1 MKYETKQPITNNQLL
16 YLYNSVGWY
25 AYTKENQDLTNM
37 VNNSL
42 WWTAC
47 YQDNQLIGLI
57 RCIGDGLT
65 ITYVQDLL
73 VHPDYQRKQIG
84 TTLLKLALDT
94 FKSVRQFVLI
104 TDDTQKTT
112 SFYEHVGLKSF
123 NTLNIK
129 GFMRHE

>member
-1 MKYETKQPITNNQLL
+1 MKYEMNQPISKSQLL

-25 AYTKENQDLTNM
+25 AYTKDDQDLTNM
-37 VNNSL
+37 VENSL
-42 WWTAC
+42 WWAAC
-47 YQDNQLIGLI
+47 YEENQLIGLI

-65 ITYVQDLL
+65 ITYVQDIL

-84 TTLLKLALDT
+84 TTLLKLAFDT

-104 TDDTQKTT
+104 TDDTQKTI
-112 SFYEHVGLKSF
+112 SFYESMGLKSLDA
-123 NTLNIK
+123 LNIK

>member
-1 MKYETKQPITNNQLL
+1 MKFEINQPITNNQLL

-25 AYTKENQDLTNM
+25 AYTNNDQDLTKM
-37 VNNSL
+37 VKNSF
-42 WWTAC
+42 WWAAC
-47 YQDNQLIGLI
+47 YDAEQLVGFI

-112 SFYEHVGLKSF
+112 SFYEHVGLISF